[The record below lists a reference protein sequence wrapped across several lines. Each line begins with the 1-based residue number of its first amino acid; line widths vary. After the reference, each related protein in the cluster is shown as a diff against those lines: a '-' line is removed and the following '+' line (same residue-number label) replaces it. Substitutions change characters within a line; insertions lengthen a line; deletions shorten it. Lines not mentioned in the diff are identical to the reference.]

1 MGDYTTDRVLGSS
14 GTTYNAVF
22 VDKNDNSTLSQDDF
36 LKLMITE
43 LTNQDFNNTMDT
55 SQMVNQMTQ
64 FSNMQAMNEMLS
76 YSRTNYAMSLV
87 GKTVTASRY
96 SVSGDLDTT
105 TGKIDKV
112 SLVDD
117 EYVFYIGSKR
127 YTLSQI
133 MSVQDSTTSSTIDPT
148 KFSVS
153 SSEIT
158 ETTVKLNWEL
168 PSEDELIAS
177 GLSYSVY
184 YTDDSEADFSSV
196 DNILAKGTLG
206 ASDLKTLNATISML
220 TAGTEYK
227 FNVIVRDSN
236 GEKYCYSPIKVQTKT
251 A

>member
-22 VDKNDNSTLSQDDF
+22 TDKTDNATLSQEDF
-36 LKLMITE
+36 LSLMITE
-43 LTNQDFNNTMDT
+43 LTHQDFNNTMDT

-64 FSNMQAMNEMLS
+64 FSNMQAMQEMLS
-76 YSRTNYAMSLV
+76 YSKTNYAMSLV

-133 MSVQDSTTSSTIDPT
+133 MTVQDSNSTTTIDPT
-148 KFSVS
+148 QFSIS
-153 SSEIT
+153 SSDVT
-158 ETTVKLNWEL
+158 ESTVKLNWEI
-168 PSEDELIAS
+168 PTEDDLVSA
-177 GLSYSVY
+177 GLSYSIY
-184 YTDDSEADFSSV
+184 YTKESDFDSV
-196 DNILAKGTLG
+196 DDILENGTLG
-206 ASDLKTLNATISML
+206 ASELKTQEQVISKL
-220 TAGTEYK
+220 EAGTEYL
-227 FNVIVRDSN
+227 FNIIVEDSSGN
-236 GEKYCYSPIKVQTKT
+236 KYCYNPIKVTTKT
-251 A
+251 E

>member
-1 MGDYTTDRVLGSS
+1 MGDYTTDRVLGST
-14 GTTYNAVF
+14 GKTYNAVF

-36 LKLMITE
+36 LKIMITE

-96 SVSGDLDTT
+96 SVGGDLDTT

-133 MSVQDSTTSSTIDPT
+133 MSVQDSTTSTTIDPT

-153 SSEIT
+153 SSDIT

-206 ASDLKTLNATISML
+206 ASDLKTLSATISML
-220 TAGTEYK
+220 AAGTDYK
-227 FNVIVRDSN
+227 FNVVVRDAN

>member
-153 SSEIT
+153 SSDIT
-158 ETTVKLNWEL
+158 ETTVNLNWEL

-196 DNILAKGTLG
+196 DNILANGTLG
-206 ASDLKTLNATISML
+206 ASDLKTLSATISML
-220 TAGTEYK
+220 TADTEYK
-227 FNVIVRDSN
+227 FNVIVKDSN
-236 GEKYCYSPIKVQTKT
+236 GEKYCYNPIKVQTKT

>member
-1 MGDYTTDRVLGSS
+1 MGDYTTDRVLGST
-14 GTTYNAVF
+14 GKTYNAVF

-96 SVSGDLDTT
+96 SVGGDLDTT

-133 MSVQDSTTSSTIDPT
+133 MSVQDSTTSTTIDPT

-153 SSEIT
+153 SSDIT

-184 YTDDSEADFSSV
+184 YTDDSEVDFSSV
-196 DNILAKGTLG
+196 DNIIAKGTLG
-206 ASDLKTLNATISML
+206 VSDLKTLSTTISML
-220 TAGTEYK
+220 EAGTEYR
-227 FNVIVRDSN
+227 FNIIVKDSS
-236 GEKYCYSPIKVQTKT
+236 GEKYCYKPIKVQTKT

>member
-22 VDKNDNSTLSQDDF
+22 TDKADNSTLSQDDF

-43 LTNQDFNNTMDT
+43 LTHQDFNNTMDT

-96 SVSGDLDTT
+96 TVSGDLDTT

-133 MSVQDSTTSSTIDPT
+133 MTVQDSNSTTTIDPT
-148 KFSVS
+148 KFSIS
-153 SSEIT
+153 SSDVT
-158 ETTVKLNWEL
+158 ESTVKLNWEL
-168 PSEDELIAS
+168 PTEDDLVSA
-177 GLSYSVY
+177 GLRYSVY
-184 YTDDSEADFSSV
+184 YTKESDFDSVED
-196 DNILAKGTLG
+196 ILKNGTLS
-206 ASDLKTLNATISML
+206 ASDLKTQTLVVSQL
-220 TAGTEYK
+220 EAGTEYN
-227 FNVIVRDSN
+227 FNIIVEDSN
-236 GEKYCYSPIKVQTKT
+236 GKKYCYNPIKVTTKT
-251 A
+251 E

>member
-1 MGDYTTDRVLGSS
+1 MGDYTTDRVLGST
-14 GTTYNAVF
+14 GKTYNAVF

-96 SVSGDLDTT
+96 SVGGDLDTT

-133 MSVQDSTTSSTIDPT
+133 MSVQDSTTSTTIDPT

-153 SSEIT
+153 SSDIT

-184 YTDDSEADFSSV
+184 YTDDSEVDFSTV

-206 ASDLKTLNATISML
+206 ASDLKTLSATISML
-220 TAGTEYK
+220 ASGTDYK
-227 FNVIVRDSN
+227 FNVVVRDAN

>member
-1 MGDYTTDRVLGSS
+1 MGDYTTDRVLGST
-14 GTTYNAVF
+14 GKTYNAVF
-22 VDKNDNSTLSQDDF
+22 TDKTDNASLSQDDF

-55 SQMVNQMTQ
+55 NQMVNQMTQ

-96 SVSGDLDTT
+96 TVSGDLDTT

-133 MSVQDSTTSSTIDPT
+133 MTVQDSNSTTTIDPT
-148 KFSVS
+148 KFSIS
-153 SSEIT
+153 SSDIT
-158 ETTVKLNWEL
+158 ESTVKLNWEL
-168 PSEDELIAS
+168 PTEDDLVSA
-177 GLSYSVY
+177 GLKYSIY
-184 YTDDSEADFSSV
+184 YTTESDFDSV
-196 DNILAKGTLG
+196 DDILEYGTLG
-206 ASDLKTLNATISML
+206 AENLTVLEQVISRLDSD
-220 TAGTEYK
+220 TEYL
-227 FNVIVRDSN
+227 FNIIVEDKE
-236 GEKYCYSPIKVQTKT
+236 GKKYCYNPIKVQTKS
-251 A
+251 AE

>member
-1 MGDYTTDRVLGSS
+1 MGDYTTDRVLGST
-14 GTTYNAVF
+14 GKTYNAVF
-22 VDKNDNSTLSQDDF
+22 TDKNDNSTLSQDDF

-96 SVSGDLDTT
+96 SVGGDLDTT

-133 MSVQDSTTSSTIDPT
+133 MSVQDSTTSTTIDPT
-148 KFSVS
+148 KFSFS
-153 SSEIT
+153 SSDVT

-168 PSEDELIAS
+168 PSEDELVAS

-184 YTDDSEADFSSV
+184 YTDDAEVDFSSV
-196 DNILAKGTLG
+196 DNIIAKGTLG
-206 ASDLKTLNATISML
+206 AADLKTLSTTISML
-220 TAGTEYK
+220 EAGTEYK
-227 FNVIVRDSN
+227 FNVIVKDSN
-236 GEKYCYSPIKVQTKT
+236 GEKYCYKPIKVQTKT

>member
-1 MGDYTTDRVLGSS
+1 MGDYTTDRVLGST
-14 GTTYNAVF
+14 GKTYNAVF
-22 VDKNDNSTLSQDDF
+22 TDKNDNSTLSQDDF

-96 SVSGDLDTT
+96 TVSGDLDTT

-133 MSVQDSTTSSTIDPT
+133 MTVQDSTSTTTIDPT
-148 KFSVS
+148 KFSIS
-153 SSEIT
+153 SSDIT
-158 ETTVKLNWEL
+158 ESTVKLNWEL
-168 PSEDELIAS
+168 PTEDDLVSA
-177 GLSYSVY
+177 GLKYSIY
-184 YTDDSEADFSSV
+184 YTKESDFDSV
-196 DNILAKGTLG
+196 DDILEYGTIG
-206 ASDLKTLNATISML
+206 ASDLTVLEQVISRL
-220 TAGTEYK
+220 DSDTEYL
-227 FNVIVRDSN
+227 FNIIVEDKE
-236 GEKYCYSPIKVQTKT
+236 GKKYCYNPIKVQTKS
-251 A
+251 AE

>member
-1 MGDYTTDRVLGSS
+1 MGDYTTDRVLGST
-14 GTTYNAVF
+14 GKTYNAVF
-22 VDKNDNSTLSQDDF
+22 TDKNDNSTLSQDDF

-96 SVSGDLDTT
+96 TVSGDLDTT

-133 MSVQDSTTSSTIDPT
+133 MTVQDSTSTTTIDPT
-148 KFSVS
+148 KFSIS
-153 SSEIT
+153 SSDIT
-158 ETTVKLNWEL
+158 ESTVKLNWEL
-168 PSEDELIAS
+168 PTEDDLVSA
-177 GLSYSVY
+177 GLKYSIY
-184 YTDDSEADFSSV
+184 YTKESDFDSV
-196 DNILAKGTLG
+196 DDILEYGTIG
-206 ASDLKTLNATISML
+206 ASDLTVLEQVISRL
-220 TAGTEYK
+220 DSDTEYL
-227 FNVIVRDSN
+227 FNIIVEDKE
-236 GEKYCYSPIKVQTKT
+236 GEKYCYKPIKVQTKS
-251 A
+251 AE

>member
-1 MGDYTTDRVLGSS
+1 MGDYTTDRVLGST

-22 VDKNDNSTLSQDDF
+22 TDKTDNASLSQDDF

-64 FSNMQAMNEMLS
+64 FSNMQAMQEMLS

-96 SVSGDLDTT
+96 TVSGDLDTT

-133 MSVQDSTTSSTIDPT
+133 MTVQDSSSTTTIDPT
-148 KFSVS
+148 KFSIS
-153 SSEIT
+153 SSDVT
-158 ETTVKLNWEL
+158 ESTVKLNWEL
-168 PSEDELIAS
+168 PTEDDLVSA
-177 GLSYSVY
+177 GLKYSVY
-184 YTDDSEADFSSV
+184 YTTESDFDSV
-196 DNILAKGTLG
+196 DDILKNGTLG
-206 ASDLKTLNATISML
+206 AGDLTTQEKVITMLNAD
-220 TAGTEYK
+220 TEYL
-227 FNVIVRDSN
+227 FNIIVEDKE
-236 GEKYCYSPIKVQTKT
+236 GKKYCYNPIKVQTKS
-251 A
+251 AE

>member
-1 MGDYTTDRVLGSS
+1 MGDYTTDRVLGST
-14 GTTYNAVF
+14 GKTYNAVF
-22 VDKNDNSTLSQDDF
+22 TDKNDNSTLSQDDF

-96 SVSGDLDTT
+96 TVGGDLDTT

-133 MSVQDSTTSSTIDPT
+133 MTVQDSTSTTTIDPT
-148 KFSVS
+148 KFSIS
-153 SSEIT
+153 SSDIT
-158 ETTVKLNWEL
+158 ESTVKLNWEL
-168 PSEDELIAS
+168 PTEDDLVSA
-177 GLSYSVY
+177 GLKYSIY
-184 YTDDSEADFSSV
+184 YTKESDFDSV
-196 DNILAKGTLG
+196 DDILEYGTIG
-206 ASDLKTLNATISML
+206 ASDLTVLEQVISRL
-220 TAGTEYK
+220 DSDTEYL
-227 FNVIVRDSN
+227 FNIIVEDKE
-236 GEKYCYSPIKVQTKT
+236 GEKYCYKPIKVQTKS
-251 A
+251 AE

>member
-22 VDKNDNSTLSQDDF
+22 TDKADNSTLSQDDF

-96 SVSGDLDTT
+96 TVSGDLDTT

-133 MSVQDSTTSSTIDPT
+133 MTVQDSNSTTTIDPT
-148 KFSVS
+148 KFSIS
-153 SSEIT
+153 SSDVT
-158 ETTVKLNWEL
+158 ESTVKLNWEL
-168 PSEDELIAS
+168 PTEDDLVSA
-177 GLSYSVY
+177 GLRYSVY
-184 YTDDSEADFSSV
+184 YTKESDFDSV
-196 DNILAKGTLG
+196 DDILKNGTLS
-206 ASDLKTLNATISML
+206 ASDLKTQTLVVSQL
-220 TAGTEYK
+220 EAGTEYN
-227 FNVIVRDSN
+227 FNIIVEDSN
-236 GEKYCYSPIKVQTKT
+236 GKKYCYNPIKVTTKT
-251 A
+251 E

>member
-96 SVSGDLDTT
+96 TVSGDLDTT

-227 FNVIVRDSN
+227 FNVIVKDSN
-236 GEKYCYSPIKVQTKT
+236 GEKYCYNPINVQTKT

>member
-1 MGDYTTDRVLGSS
+1 
-14 GTTYNAVF
+14 
-22 VDKNDNSTLSQDDF
+22 
-36 LKLMITE
+36 
-43 LTNQDFNNTMDT
+43 
-55 SQMVNQMTQ
+55 
-64 FSNMQAMNEMLS
+64 MLS

-96 SVSGDLDTT
+96 SVGGDLDTT

-133 MSVQDSTTSSTIDPT
+133 MSVQDSTTSTTIDPT

-153 SSEIT
+153 SSDVT

-184 YTDDSEADFSSV
+184 YTDDSEADFSTV

-206 ASDLKTLNATISML
+206 ASDLKTLSATISML
-220 TAGTEYK
+220 AAGTDYK
-227 FNVIVRDSN
+227 FNVVVRDAN

>member
-1 MGDYTTDRVLGSS
+1 MGDYTTDRVLGST
-14 GTTYNAVF
+14 GKTYNAVF
-22 VDKNDNSTLSQDDF
+22 TDKNDNSTLSQDDF

-96 SVSGDLDTT
+96 SVGGDLDTT

-133 MSVQDSTTSSTIDPT
+133 MSVQDSTTSTTIDPT
-148 KFSVS
+148 KFSFS
-153 SSEIT
+153 SSDVT

-184 YTDDSEADFSSV
+184 YTDDAEVDFSSV
-196 DNILAKGTLG
+196 DNIIAKGTLG
-206 ASDLKTLNATISML
+206 VADIKTLSTTISML
-220 TAGTEYK
+220 EAGTEYK
-227 FNVIVRDSN
+227 FNIIVKDSN
-236 GEKYCYSPIKVQTKT
+236 GEKYCYKPIKVQTKT

>member
-1 MGDYTTDRVLGSS
+1 MGDYTTDRVLGST
-14 GTTYNAVF
+14 GKTYNAVF
-22 VDKNDNSTLSQDDF
+22 TDKNDNSTLSQDDF

-87 GKTVTASRY
+87 GKTVTASR
-96 SVSGDLDTT
+96 STVGGDLDTT

-133 MSVQDSTTSSTIDPT
+133 MTVQDSTSTTTIDPI
-148 KFSVS
+148 KFSIS
-153 SSEIT
+153 SSDIT
-158 ETTVKLNWEL
+158 ESTVKLNWEL
-168 PSEDELIAS
+168 PTEDDLVSA
-177 GLSYSVY
+177 GLKYSIY
-184 YTDDSEADFSSV
+184 YTKESDFDSV
-196 DNILAKGTLG
+196 DDILEYGTKG
-206 ASDLKTLNATISML
+206 ASDLTVLEQVISRL
-220 TAGTEYK
+220 DSDTEYL
-227 FNVIVRDSN
+227 FNIIVEDKE
-236 GEKYCYSPIKVQTKT
+236 GKKYCYKPIKVQTKS
-251 A
+251 AE